1 MVAVVGLTLL
11 REGGGGDL
19 FTHLGPFSSTRIC
32 SCQDVWSKIKCKAES
47 VKTWSA
53 KQDTQMFGK
62 QDGVLGDDERRVVGN
77 QRLDGETLC

>member
-1 MVAVVGLTLL
+1 MVGLTLL

-32 SCQDVWSKIKCKAES
+32 SCQDVWSKIKCKAQVNLS
-47 VKTWSA
+47 RHGRLTKTHKCLGS
-53 KQDTQMFGK
+53 KM
-62 QDGVLGDDERRVVGN
+62 GVGDDRRRVGN